1 MLPSSLRLTIVG
13 HLLLTAA
20 QAVTVSDNSV
30 VLTTTVGTSIDSSP
44 PTSQGLPNSGSISAV
59 GNLPTATDLGGGSWE
74 FNGLSLASI
83 SAVRGSSGPN
93 SDVIA
98 SAQAAYQIIFTLG
111 VGESANVLLDLGY
124 SLSESGLNGALSW
137 NFSGPGGALPAISGS
152 VGGAATNQ
160 SLLNQ
165 TIAQQGVFISSPGT
179 YTFNLTGSV
188 PSQTTN
194 KNQSATVSVNLFDLQ
209 IAVVPEPGIPI
220 LGCLGIGTLLMRRRR
235 IRA

>member
-1 MLPSSLRLTIVG
+1 MFSCTLRLTIVS
-13 HLLLTAA
+13 HLLVTTA
-20 QAVTVSDNSV
+20 QAVTVSNNSV
-30 VLTTTVGTSIDSSP
+30 VLSTNVAGTIDNSP
-44 PTSQGLPNSGSISAV
+44 PTSQVLPNSGSISVV
-59 GNLPTATDLGGGSWE
+59 GNLPTATNLGGGSWE
-74 FNGLSLASI
+74 FNGLSLATI
-83 SAVRGSSGPN
+83 SAARGSSGPN
-93 SDVIA
+93 SDVVA

-124 SLSESGLNGALSW
+124 SLS
-137 NFSGPGGALPAISGS
+137 GS
-152 VGGAATNQ
+152 IGGAATNQ

-165 TIAQQGVFISSPGT
+165 TIVQQGVFISSPGT

-188 PSQTTN
+188 PSQTTT

-209 IAVVPEPGIPI
+209 IAVVPEPGTPI